1 MKIPRKIRNGNTTWF
16 SNSITGYLFEENKN
30 TNSKWYMHPIVY
42 YSIIYD
48 SQYVGAICQWMD
60 KDVVY
65 IYISNINQ
73 ILYQYINQI
82 YIPNINQILI
92 SH

>member
-1 MKIPRKIRNGNTTWF
+1 
-16 SNSITGYLFEENKN
+16 
-30 TNSKWYMHPIVY
+30 MHPFVY